1 MTITVEVKTE
11 LEPKNGTIFTIE
23 NGKLSANISDKMFG
37 DLGLEPVQ
45 SGLIMKKLDEVH
57 FVSKISAG
65 NVTFEHS
72 VGPDGTL
79 DITMTFNIQKYEDA
93 YLEETLA
100 VVFGTKLTPTN
111 YHQLGLDPVK
121 VMKQNPVVAMIV
133 IVGMIMVI
141 ANGIANLPKLII
153 EFLVTLGI
161 LKEDIDHI

>member
-1 MTITVEVKTE
+1 MHVC
-11 LEPKNGTIFTIE
+11 
-23 NGKLSANISDKMFG
+23 D
-37 DLGLEPVQ
+37 
-45 SGLIMKKLDEVH
+45 H